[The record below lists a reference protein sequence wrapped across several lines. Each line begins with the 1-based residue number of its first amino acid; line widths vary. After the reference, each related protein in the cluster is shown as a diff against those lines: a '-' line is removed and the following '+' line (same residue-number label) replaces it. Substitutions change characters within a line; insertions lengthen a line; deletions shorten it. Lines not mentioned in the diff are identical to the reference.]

1 MCAQASFLLPTIW
14 KSQLLL
20 QSYKCLVYIL
30 WGLCRVEYILQDVC
44 WPVSILSPKL
54 YAQEGRELGELM
66 LFRLVMGMEMQ
77 TPTCVA
83 DTKHPVAL
91 LLI

>member
-1 MCAQASFLLPTIW
+1 ML
-14 KSQLLL
+14 
-20 QSYKCLVYIL
+20 YKIFV
-30 WGLCRVEYILQDVC
+30 G
-44 WPVSILSPKL
+44 PVSILSPKP
-54 YAQEGRELGELM
+54 YAQEGRELGEVM

-83 DTKHPVAL
+83 DTEHPVVL